1 MGAAQRLLWRFFI
14 GLVHLTDPAFDH
26 PACAPRHP
34 AGSTKEE
41 KNMTA
46 RPTNI
51 RPKLYLD
58 IDGVFLLP
66 TVSENYDCGW
76 TLAEDAEEFLDW
88 ALDTFDCYWLTAR
101 DMRGDRAEIE
111 RAFRASLQSPSLP
124 PFLINALKHIE
135 PTRWSRTKITGID
148 LESNFYWIDDAPD
161 QEAVAEITK
170 RNILPRLVTVEVG
183 LPSSHEL
190 RNARREIIKN
200 RNAEAS
206 LANLIELISKEVE
219 LIKKERAE
227 QSSEDKFS
235 LSAGLRQMEE
245 DGRGD
250 TKYANDL
257 RRDIELSIMR
267 QAVVRVR
274 RRAVSAT
281 MWPINDPSKKTRTK
295 FLTK

>member
-1 MGAAQRLLWRFFI
+1 
-14 GLVHLTDPAFDH
+14 
-26 PACAPRHP
+26 
-34 AGSTKEE
+34 
-41 KNMTA
+41 MTA

-76 TLAEDAEEFLDW
+76 TLAGDAEEFLDW
-88 ALDTFDCYWLTAR
+88 ALDAFDCFWLTAR

-111 RAFRASLQSPSLP
+111 RAFRVSLRAPSLS

-135 PTRWSRTKITGID
+135 PTRWSRTKLTGID

-161 QEAVAEITK
+161 QEAVAELTK

-183 LPSSHEL
+183 PLSGHEL
-190 RNARREIIKN
+190 RNARREILKN

-235 LSAGLRQMEE
+235 LSAGLRRMEE

-257 RRDIELSIMR
+257 RRNIELSIMR

-274 RRAVSAT
+274 KRAVSAT
-281 MWPINDPSKKTRTK
+281 KWPINDPSKKKRTTYLIK
-295 FLTK
+295 

>member
-1 MGAAQRLLWRFFI
+1 
-14 GLVHLTDPAFDH
+14 
-26 PACAPRHP
+26 
-34 AGSTKEE
+34 
-41 KNMTA
+41 MTA

-66 TVSENYDCGW
+66 TVSENYDRRW
-76 TLAEDAEEFLDW
+76 TLAGDAEEFLDW
-88 ALDTFDCYWLTAR
+88 ALDACDCFWLTAR

-111 RAFRASLQSPSLP
+111 RAFRTSLQSPSLP
-124 PFLINALKHIE
+124 PFLINALRHIE
-135 PTRWSRTKITGID
+135 PTRWSRTKVTGID
-148 LESNFYWIDDAPD
+148 LESYFYWIDDAPD
-161 QEAVAEITK
+161 QEAVDELTRQNLLI
-170 RNILPRLVTVEVG
+170 RLVTVEVG

-190 RNARREIIKN
+190 IKARSEILERRNS
-200 RNAEAS
+200 EAK
-206 LANLIELISKEVE
+206 LANLFGLISKEVE

-235 LSAGLRQMEE
+235 LSAGLRRMEE
-245 DGRGD
+245 EGRGD

-267 QAVVRVR
+267 KAVVRVR

-281 MWPINDPSKKTRTK
+281 MWPINDPSKKKRTK

>member
-1 MGAAQRLLWRFFI
+1 LIIQ
-14 GLVHLTDPAFDH
+14 LVRRGTPPEALK
-26 PACAPRHP
+26 RR
-34 AGSTKEE
+34 

-66 TVSENYDCGW
+66 TVSENYDCRW
-76 TLAEDAEEFLDW
+76 TLAGDAEEFLDW
-88 ALDTFDCYWLTAR
+88 ALDVFDCYWLTAR

-111 RAFRASLQSPSLP
+111 RAFRESLQSLSLP
-124 PFLINALKHIE
+124 PFLTKALKHIE
-135 PTRWSRTKITGID
+135 PTRWSRTKLTGID

-161 QEAVAEITK
+161 QEAVAEIRK

-183 LPSSHEL
+183 PPSHEL
-190 RNARREIIKN
+190 RNARREIIRN

-235 LSAGLRQMEE
+235 LSAGLRRMEE
-245 DGRGD
+245 EGRGD

-267 QAVVRVR
+267 KAVVRVR
-274 RRAVSAT
+274 KRAVSAT
-281 MWPINDPSKKTRTK
+281 KWPINDPSKKKRTTYLIK
-295 FLTK
+295 